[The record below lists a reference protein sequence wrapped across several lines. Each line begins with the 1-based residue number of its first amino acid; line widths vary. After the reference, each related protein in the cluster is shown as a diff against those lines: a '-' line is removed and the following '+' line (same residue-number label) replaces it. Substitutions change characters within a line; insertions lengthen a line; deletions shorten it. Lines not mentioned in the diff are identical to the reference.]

1 MIVIIGRENLF
12 ISFLYDYLS
21 RELKYKVII
30 LSDKELLDELSEL
43 EISAI
48 IIDCYS
54 YSSILSF
61 VKKVINI
68 KFCNILLIN
77 CFEKRKTQ
85 WERFCNKNNI
95 SGCLYPDMEKKDL
108 EQALLIITNCG
119 KYFKNIS
126 MNEKRMCLFFCNDEL
141 TNREMEVL
149 FYLKLRY
156 TNKMIA
162 NVLKISKNTVN
173 VHVSRI
179 LQKKSISSRYDLF
192 LNQEEF
198 LYEK

>member
-1 MIVIIGRENLF
+1 
-12 ISFLYDYLS
+12 
-21 RELKYKVII
+21 
-30 LSDKELLDELSEL
+30 
-43 EISAI
+43 
-48 IIDCYS
+48 
-54 YSSILSF
+54 
-61 VKKVINI
+61 
-68 KFCNILLIN
+68 
-77 CFEKRKTQ
+77 
-85 WERFCNKNNI
+85 
-95 SGCLYPDMEKKDL
+95 
-108 EQALLIITNCG
+108 
-119 KYFKNIS
+119 
-126 MNEKRMCLFFCNDEL
+126 
-141 TNREMEVL
+141 MEVL